1 MSTFMFTKIRKF
13 LLDLVGFCFIIF
25 NFVIELPYKIQGGKF
40 MFKEIV
46 AISKNYAMVRFEGT
60 TSDDLLNMNLVFEDG
75 TKKILGE
82 VEEIDGNQ
90 VKVSFLGEFI
100 ENKFYSGIIRKP
112 SLGAKVR
119 MIERQELG
127 ELVGDGDNKS
137 MVLGLSPLYNDYP
150 IKINIDDMW
159 SNHNAIFGNT
169 GSGKTYGVSR
179 FVQNLFAIP
188 DKIPFNSNIFIFNN
202 TDEYDNAFRSLNF
215 YNVNFNYKMYSTNK
229 ESENSVKLPLWLL
242 SVDDYAN
249 LLDVTEYS
257 QLAIIEK
264 MLSLV
269 STFAR
274 NDSESHQYK
283 NHLIASAIVSVLYTN
298 QTAGRIRDQIFSI
311 LENCYTEELNLNVE
325 VPGVGYTRQFR
336 KCFEI
341 DSKGE
346 FAERV
351 LIAEYIQQF
360 VDNNTKWNED
370 YVPIYFTLD
379 DLEVALNF
387 ALISEGLLLNEKTSA
402 EAMALKVKLHTINNS
417 SYKHIFDYQKF
428 CSVSEF
434 ITDIIMIG
442 QSKRAQIIN
451 FVLEEIDDRFAKA
464 IVKVYCRIIF
474 KFSKGLKERGAM
486 PIHLMLEEAH
496 RYVQKDNDNDILG
509 YNIFERIA
517 KEGRKFGVI
526 LDLITQ
532 RPTELSETVISQCT
546 NFLIFKITHPSDL
559 EYIRKMVPNISADVI
574 EKQKSLQSG
583 TCVAFG
589 KMMKIPMIVKMELP
603 NPEPRSSNAS
613 IYNKWMVE
621 WKQNQ

>member
-1 MSTFMFTKIRKF
+1 
-13 LLDLVGFCFIIF
+13 
-25 NFVIELPYKIQGGKF
+25 

-46 AISKNYAMVRFEGT
+46 AISKNYAMVRIEGIT
-60 TSDDLLNMNLVFEDG
+60 TEDLLNMNLVFEDNG
-75 TKKILGE
+75 KKILGE
-82 VEEIDGNQ
+82 VEEVNGDQI
-90 VKVSFLGEFI
+90 KVNFLGEFI
-100 ENKFYSGIIRKP
+100 DGKFYSGIIRKP
-112 SLGAKVR
+112 TLSATTR
-119 MIERQELG
+119 MINKEELG
-127 ELVGDGDNKS
+127 ELVGDNDDKS
-137 MVLGLSPLYNDYP
+137 MILGLSPLYNDYP
-150 IKINIDDMW
+150 VKINIDDMW
-159 SNHNAIFGNT
+159 SNHNGIFGNT

-179 FVQNLFAIP
+179 FVQNLFTIP

-202 TDEYDNAFRSLNF
+202 TDEYDNAFRSING
-215 YNVNFNYKMYSTNK
+215 YNMNFNYKMYSVNG
-229 ESENSVKLPLWLL
+229 NSDNQIKLPLWLL

-249 LLDVTEYS
+249 LLDATEYS
-257 QLAIIEK
+257 QLAVIEK

-274 NDSESHQYK
+274 DDADSKKYK

-298 QTAGRIRDQIFSI
+298 QTPGRIRDQIFSI
-311 LENCYTEELNLNVE
+311 LESCYTDELNLNVE

-360 VDNNTKWNED
+360 VDNNTTWNED
-370 YVPIYFTLD
+370 YIPVYFTLD

-387 ALISEGLLLNEKTSA
+387 ALISEGLLLNEKTST

-417 SYKHIFDYQKF
+417 SYKTIFDYGKF
-428 CSVSEF
+428 CNIAEF
-434 ITDIIMIG
+434 ITDIVMVG

-451 FVLEEIDDRFAKA
+451 FVLEDIDDRFAKA
-464 IVKVYCRIIF
+464 LVKVYCRIIF
-474 KFSKGLKERGAM
+474 KFSKGLKDRGAM

-496 RYVQKDNDNDILG
+496 RYVQRDNDIDILG

-574 EKQKSLQSG
+574 EKQKALQSG

-589 KMMKIPMIVKMELP
+589 KMMKIPMIVKMQLP
-603 NPEPRSSNAS
+603 NPEPHSSNAS
-613 IYNKWMVE
+613 IYNKWMVD
-621 WKQNQ
+621 WKQ

>member
-1 MSTFMFTKIRKF
+1 
-13 LLDLVGFCFIIF
+13 
-25 NFVIELPYKIQGGKF
+25 
-40 MFKEIV
+40 MFKEIT
-46 AISKNYAMVRFEGT
+46 AISKNFAWIKMEGT
-60 TSDDLLNMNLVFEDG
+60 TTDDLLNMNVVFEENE
-75 TKKILGE
+75 KKILGE
-82 VEEIDGNQ
+82 VDEIDNGQ
-90 VKVSFLGEFI
+90 IKVSFLGEFI
-100 ENKFYSGIIRKP
+100 NGKFQGGIIRKP
-112 SLGAKVR
+112 SLTANVR
-119 MIERQELG
+119 IINQNELG
-127 ELVGDGDNKS
+127 ELVGNNNKKG
-137 MVLGLSPLYNDYP
+137 MILGLSPLYGDCP
-150 IKINIDDMW
+150 IKIDIDDMW
-159 SNHNAIFGNT
+159 SNHNAFFGNT

-179 FVQNLFAIP
+179 FVQNLFNMS

-202 TDEYDNAFRSLNF
+202 TDEYDNEFRSIGN
-215 YNVNFNYKMYSTNK
+215 YNINYNYKMYSIGGEGGNK
-229 ESENSVKLPLWLL
+229 IQLPLWLL

-249 LLDVTEYS
+249 LLDVTAYS

-269 STFAR
+269 SVFAR
-274 NDSESHQYK
+274 NDENSKRYK

-311 LENCYTEELNLNVE
+311 LENCNTDELNLNVD
-325 VPGVGYTRQFR
+325 VPGIGYTRQFR

-346 FAERV
+346 FSERI

-360 VDNNTKWNED
+360 VDNTTKWNED

-387 ALISEGLLLNEKTSA
+387 ALISEGLLLNEKTSS

-417 SYKHIFDYQKF
+417 SYKNLFNCDKF
-428 CSVSEF
+428 CTSSEF
-434 ITDIIMIG
+434 ITNIIMVG
-442 QSKRAQIIN
+442 SNKRAQIIN
-451 FVLEEIDDRFAKA
+451 FVLEDIDDRFAKA

-474 KFSKGLKERGAM
+474 KFSKGLRDRGAM

-496 RYVQKDNDNDILG
+496 RYVQKDYDVEILG

-526 LDLITQ
+526 MDLITQ

-559 EYIRKMVPNISADVI
+559 DYIKKMVPNISNDVI
-574 EKQKSLQSG
+574 EKQKTLQAG

-589 KMMKIPMIVKMELP
+589 KMMKIPMIVKMQLP
-603 NPEPRSSNAS
+603 NPEPHSSNAS
-613 IYNKWMVE
+613 IYDKWMIE
-621 WKQNQ
+621 INK

>member
-1 MSTFMFTKIRKF
+1 
-13 LLDLVGFCFIIF
+13 
-25 NFVIELPYKIQGGKF
+25 
-40 MFKEIV
+40 MFKEIT
-46 AISKNYAMVRFEGT
+46 AISKNFAWVKMEGT
-60 TSDDLLNMNLVFEDG
+60 TTDDLLNMNVVFEENE
-75 TKKILGE
+75 KKILGE
-82 VEEIDGNQ
+82 VDEIDNGQ
-90 VKVSFLGEFI
+90 IKVSFLGEFI
-100 ENKFYSGIIRKP
+100 NGKFQGGIIRKP
-112 SLGAKVR
+112 SLTAKVR
-119 MIERQELG
+119 IINQDELG
-127 ELVGDGDNKS
+127 ELVGNNDKKS
-137 MVLGLSPLYNDYP
+137 MTLGLSPLYGDCP
-150 IKINIDDMW
+150 IKIDIDDMW
-159 SNHNAIFGNT
+159 STHNAFFGNT

-179 FVQNLFAIP
+179 FIQNLFNMS

-202 TDEYDNAFRSLNF
+202 TDEYDNAFRNIGN
-215 YNVNFNYKMYSTNK
+215 YNINFNYKMYSISGEGGNK
-229 ESENSVKLPLWLL
+229 IQLPLWLL

-249 LLDVTEYS
+249 LLDVTAYS

-269 STFAR
+269 SVFAR
-274 NDSESHQYK
+274 NDDNSKKYK

-311 LENCYTEELNLNVE
+311 LENCNTDELNLNVD
-325 VPGVGYTRQFR
+325 VPGIGYTRQFR

-346 FAERV
+346 FSERI

-360 VDNNTKWNED
+360 IDNTTKWNED
-370 YVPIYFTLD
+370 YIPIYFTLD

-387 ALISEGLLLNEKTSA
+387 ALISEGLLLNEKTSS

-417 SYKHIFDYQKF
+417 SYKNLFSCDKF
-428 CSVSEF
+428 CTSSDF
-434 ITDIIMIG
+434 ITNIIMIG
-442 QSKRAQIIN
+442 SNKRAQIIN
-451 FVLEEIDDRFAKA
+451 FVLEDIDDRFAKA

-474 KFSKGLKERGAM
+474 KFSKSLRDRGAM

-496 RYVQKDNDNDILG
+496 RYVQKDYDVEILG

-526 LDLITQ
+526 MDLITQ

-559 EYIRKMVPNISADVI
+559 DYIKKMVPNISNDVI
-574 EKQKSLQSG
+574 EKQKTLQAG

-589 KMMKIPMIVKMELP
+589 KMMKIPMIVKMQLP
-603 NPEPRSSNAS
+603 NPEPHSSNAS
-613 IYNKWMVE
+613 IYDKWMVE
-621 WKQNQ
+621 INK

>member
-1 MSTFMFTKIRKF
+1 
-13 LLDLVGFCFIIF
+13 
-25 NFVIELPYKIQGGKF
+25 
-40 MFKEIV
+40 MFKEIT
-46 AISKNYAMVRFEGT
+46 AISKNFAWVKMEGT
-60 TSDDLLNMNLVFEDG
+60 TNEDLLNMNVVFEENE
-75 TKKILGE
+75 KKILGE
-82 VEEIDGNQ
+82 VDEIDNGQ
-90 VKVSFLGEFI
+90 IKVSFLGEFI
-100 ENKFYSGIIRKP
+100 SGKFQGGIIRKP
-112 SLGAKVR
+112 SLTAKVR
-119 MIERQELG
+119 IINQDELG
-127 ELVGDGDNKS
+127 ELVGNNDKKS
-137 MVLGLSPLYNDYP
+137 MTLGLSPLYGNCP
-150 IKINIDDMW
+150 IKIDIDDMW
-159 SNHNAIFGNT
+159 SNHNAFFGNT

-179 FVQNLFAIP
+179 FVQNLFNMS

-202 TDEYDNAFRSLNF
+202 TDEYDNAFRNIGN
-215 YNVNFNYKMYSTNK
+215 YNINFNYKMYSISGEGGNK
-229 ESENSVKLPLWLL
+229 IQLPLWLL

-249 LLDVTEYS
+249 LLDVTAYS

-269 STFAR
+269 SIFAR
-274 NDSESHQYK
+274 HDENSKKYK

-311 LENCYTEELNLNVE
+311 LENCNTDELNLNVD
-325 VPGVGYTRQFR
+325 VPGIGYTRQFR

-346 FAERV
+346 FSERI

-360 VDNNTKWNED
+360 IDNNTKWNED

-387 ALISEGLLLNEKTSA
+387 ALISEGLLLNEKTSS

-417 SYKHIFDYQKF
+417 SYKNLFNYDNF
-428 CSVSEF
+428 CTSSDF
-434 ITDIIMIG
+434 ITNIIMIG
-442 QSKRAQIIN
+442 SNKRAQIIN
-451 FVLEEIDDRFAKA
+451 FVLEDIDDRFAKA

-474 KFSKGLKERGAM
+474 KFSKALKNRGAM

-496 RYVQKDNDNDILG
+496 RYVQKDYDLEILG

-526 LDLITQ
+526 MDLITQ

-559 EYIRKMVPNISADVI
+559 DYIKKMVPNISNDVI
-574 EKQKSLQSG
+574 EKQKTLQAG

-589 KMMKIPMIVKMELP
+589 KMMKIPMIVKMQIP
-603 NPEPRSSNAS
+603 SPEPHSSNAS
-613 IYNKWMVE
+613 IYDKWMVE
-621 WKQNQ
+621 LHK